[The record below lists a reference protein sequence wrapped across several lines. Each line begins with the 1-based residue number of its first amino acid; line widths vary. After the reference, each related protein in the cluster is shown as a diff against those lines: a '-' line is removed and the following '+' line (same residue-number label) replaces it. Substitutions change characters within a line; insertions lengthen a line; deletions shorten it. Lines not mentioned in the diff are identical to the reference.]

1 MSKRI
6 LIVDDSSMMRKMISK
21 ILLPGGHTIVGE
33 AKNGAEAVE
42 LYKTLEPDLVTMD
55 ITMRG
60 MDGFTAAKEIS
71 NTGSKKWSASWKNY
85 NVGDLSPQPKN
96 SASRIKQAK
105 TTQNSIQSNYRS
117 HFNPLSTEKTKQE

>member
-21 ILLPGGHTIVGE
+21 ILQPGGHTIVGE
-33 AKNGAEAVE
+33 AKTGTEAVD

-60 MDGFTAAKEIS
+60 MDGFTAAKEILRFDDKAQIIFLS
-71 NTGSKKWSASWKNY
+71 NLDEDKYGPDAQSLGA
-85 NVGDLSPQPKN
+85 VGYVNKHK
-96 SASRIKQAK
+96 SRELLDI
-105 TTQNSIQSNYRS
+105 IE
-117 HFNPLSTEKTKQE
+117 NP

>member
-60 MDGFTAAKEIS
+60 MDGFTAAQEILSFDDKAQIIFLS
-71 NTGSKKWSASWKNY
+71 NLDKDKYAPDAQSLGA
-85 NVGDLSPQPKN
+85 VGYVNKHK
-96 SASRIKQAK
+96 SRELLDI
-105 TTQNSIQSNYRS
+105 IE
-117 HFNPLSTEKTKQE
+117 NP

>member
-60 MDGFTAAKEIS
+60 MDGFTAAQEILSFDDKAQIIFLS
-71 NTGSKKWSASWKNY
+71 NLDKDKYGPDAQNLGA
-85 NVGDLSPQPKN
+85 VGYVNKHK
-96 SASRIKQAK
+96 SRELLDI
-105 TTQNSIQSNYRS
+105 IE
-117 HFNPLSTEKTKQE
+117 NP

>member
-21 ILLPGGHTIVGE
+21 ILQPAGHIIVGE
-33 AKNGAEAVE
+33 AKTGAEAVE

-60 MDGFTAAKEIS
+60 MDGFTAAKEILSFDDKAQIIFLS
-71 NTGSKKWSASWKNY
+71 NLDEDKYGQDAQNLGA
-85 NVGDLSPQPKN
+85 VGYVNKHK
-96 SASRIKQAK
+96 SRKLLDI
-105 TTQNSIQSNYRS
+105 IE
-117 HFNPLSTEKTKQE
+117 NP